1 MLKRFEITSAEQA
14 KIVAHPLRLQ
24 IISLFDDQVSRTSK
38 QLADLLDLS
47 PAKVHYHVR
56 ELARVGILE
65 LVETKEKGGVIEKYY
80 LPVAEQFHIKL
91 NDAELSVE
99 EQNST
104 RHQFLKN
111 ILEDFCN
118 SFITAAEVSDRKKAE
133 RRKEQQEIVENELR
147 VPSVS
152 LTHLMLTDNDI
163 RQLQRELEELFERW
177 DKKGREQQNGG
188 NETRK
193 SYGLLLSL
201 YEKTAKTQ
209 KGYKRMTID

>member
-1 MLKRFEITSAEQA
+1 MLKKFEITSAEQA

-133 RRKEQQEIVENELR
+133 RRKEQQEIEENELR

-163 RQLQRELEELFERW
+163 RQLHKELEELFERW